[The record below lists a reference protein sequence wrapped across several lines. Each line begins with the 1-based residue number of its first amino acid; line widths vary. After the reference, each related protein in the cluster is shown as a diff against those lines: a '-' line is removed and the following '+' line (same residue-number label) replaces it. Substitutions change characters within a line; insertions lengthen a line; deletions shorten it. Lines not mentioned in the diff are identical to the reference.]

1 MSQVLSLQ
9 PDELGPADTTR
20 FSWLCRKRV
29 FYSWVSL
36 LPCLLQF
43 QLWKTE
49 YRTLFSLFVDISSVL
64 NRSSFLVPLRTSL
77 AEADG
82 THFICVVQKS
92 QMIDEMLSFYVS
104 VRDGKKDHKKSEL
117 TKKVDNHGGVL
128 GSIKPANTKKT
139 CLHHLKHL
147 SFLHFIL
154 FSRLYS
160 PHQPILNPETSP
172 SYIKCTNGQI
182 VGSKVS

>member
-20 FSWLCRKRV
+20 FSWLCRKHV

-43 QLWKTE
+43 QLWKIE
-49 YRTLFSLFVDISSVL
+49 YRTLFSLFVDISSV
-64 NRSSFLVPLRTSL
+64 NRSSFLVSLRTSL

-128 GSIKPANTKKT
+128 GCVSWLDGTKENLSSSFKAPQFSALYFTFPSLFTPPA
-139 CLHHLKHL
+139 HLKSWNL
-147 SFLHFIL
+147 
-154 FSRLYS
+154 
-160 PHQPILNPETSP
+160 P
-172 SYIKCTNGQI
+172 
-182 VGSKVS
+182 